1 MGSVADR
8 IEELAASIREH
19 NHRYYVLDDTSIAD
33 FEYDGLLRELIALE
47 TEHPELL
54 APDSPSQR
62 VGITPDSQFA
72 AVTHVVPL
80 FSLDNA
86 ESLGEV
92 EAWYQRVVK
101 RLDGAEPALSCELKI
116 DGLAISLVYENGIF
130 VRGVTRGDGTTGEDV
145 TANLK
150 TLRSIPLRLM
160 TDDPPVVIE
169 VRGEV
174 YMSDSAFQNLN
185 ERQIEAGE
193 KTYTNPRNTAA
204 GSLRQKDPAVTAT
217 RDLNIWLYQVGHVEA
232 GPSLATHTETMAY
245 LSSMGFRVNP
255 ASVTVPTL
263 DEVEAYIEGVRERR
277 SDIGYATDGVVIKVD
292 SLSLQE
298 SLGFTARAPRWAVAF
313 MFPPEERTTTLT
325 DISINIGRTGAATP
339 FAVLDPVFVG
349 GANVTSA
356 TLHNEQELQRKD
368 VRIGDTV
375 TVRRAGD
382 VIPEVVGPVLSKRP
396 KGAVMWEMPEHCPFC
411 GRPIV
416 RPEGEKVA
424 RCTYGL
430 KCPSRLREWLFY
442 FGSRGAMDI
451 EHLGYKTIE
460 LLIEDGLL
468 ESPADL
474 FQLTPEHFADREG
487 WGELSSSNLLAAI
500 EGAKTQGLVR
510 LITSLGIRHVGP
522 SAAKAFTKAF
532 GSMRALRAA
541 TVEELSALEGVGDKI
556 AEALVDWLGDEEN
569 GELIDRL
576 AAAGV
581 VMEEEIAQNES
592 EALAGLR
599 VVISG
604 SLVGFTRD
612 SAKEAVETRGGKV
625 SGSVTGKT
633 SLLVAGPGAGSKL
646 AKAESLGVPVL
657 DEEQFKDLLEDGPD
671 GLGIKP

>member
-1 MGSVADR
+1 MGSAAER
-8 IEELAASIREH
+8 IEKLAGSIRDH
-19 NHRYYVLDDTSIAD
+19 NYRYYVLDETAIAD
-33 FEYDGLLRELIALE
+33 FEYDELLRELIALE
-47 TEHPELL
+47 TAHPELL
-54 APDSPSQR
+54 TSDSPSQR
-62 VGITPDSQFA
+62 VGIAPDSQFG

-92 EAWYQRVVK
+92 EAWYRRVVK
-101 RLDGAEPALSCELKI
+101 RLEGVEPALSCELKI

-150 TLRSIPLRLM
+150 TLRSIPLRLI

-204 GSLRQKDPAVTAT
+204 GSLRQKDPSITGT
-217 RDLNIWLYQVGHVEA
+217 RDLNIWLYQIGHLEG
-232 GPSLATHTETMAY
+232 GPSLATHSETMGY

-255 ASVTVPTL
+255 ASVTVATL

-277 SDIGYATDGVVIKVD
+277 CDIGYATDGVVIKVD

-298 SLGFTARAPRWAVAF
+298 RLGFTARAPRWAVAF
-313 MFPPEERTTTLT
+313 KFPPEERTTILT
-325 DISINIGRTGAATP
+325 DISINVGRTGAATP
-339 FAVLDPVFVG
+339 FAVLESVFVG

-375 TVRRAGD
+375 VVRRAGD
-382 VIPEVVGPVLSKRP
+382 VIPEVVGPVLAKRSKD
-396 KGAVMWEMPEHCPFC
+396 AVMWEMPENCPFC
-411 GRPIV
+411 GYPIV

-424 RCTYGL
+424 RCTHGL

-451 EHLGYKTIE
+451 EHLGYRTIE
-460 LLIEDGLL
+460 LLIEDNLL
-468 ESPADL
+468 KSPADL
-474 FQLTPEHFADREG
+474 FQLTPDHFSDREG

-532 GSMRALRAA
+532 GSMAALRAA
-541 TVEELSALEGVGDKI
+541 TVTELSAVEGVGEKI
-556 AEALVDWLGDEEN
+556 AEALFNWLDEEEN
-569 GELIDRL
+569 ADLIDRL
-576 AAAGV
+576 AASEV
-581 VMEEEIAQNES
+581 VMEEEIAQNAS
-592 EALAGLR
+592 GVLAGLR
-599 VVISG
+599 IVISG
-604 SLVGFTRD
+604 SLVEFTRD

-625 SGSVTGKT
+625 PGSVTGKT
-633 SLLVAGPGAGSKL
+633 SLLVAGPGAGPKL

-657 DEEQFKDLLEDGPD
+657 DEEQFKDLLEHGPD
-671 GLGIKP
+671 GFGIEP